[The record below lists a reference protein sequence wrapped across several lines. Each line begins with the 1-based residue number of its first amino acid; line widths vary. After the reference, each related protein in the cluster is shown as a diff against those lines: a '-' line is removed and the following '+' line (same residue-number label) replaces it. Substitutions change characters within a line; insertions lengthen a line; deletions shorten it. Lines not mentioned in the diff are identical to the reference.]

1 MKGVAMQYGM
11 RFRAVLLSMVLL
23 LAAVLGRA
31 QDPGEAM
38 EKANGLDPDFAANM
52 RVEMIG
58 QRVALAAGQSNIR
71 FAIFNDRELNAFAL
85 PDGRIY
91 ITSLMAH
98 AVTDD
103 ELAFVLG
110 HEITHVKEGHAK
122 HQMERATGGAIL
134 GAILVAV
141 LGGSEGSIRMG
152 ADIAGG
158 LTLGHYSRKDETKA
172 DVGGIQWMTRAGYDP
187 RKAAAAMQRLI
198 DKYGGGDAKVPILGW
213 FATHPDTRD
222 RRTNLEKMAVEV
234 LNNPPEQLPP
244 PLGIEFSLDPRA
256 EHAKPWAYNYFSLAL
271 ASESRGNALV
281 VPPMVPLPVKLEIV
295 PVAAAYHVPAPAL
308 VNAAKEEDDG
318 KKAKEKTDSEPLPPV
333 TVKALTAPTVYRV
346 VLNFSQS
353 PAGRAESLDKAEGTA
368 VQATIQWTDVV
379 AGFTGTLTAVAQM
392 KKQVPW
398 QAQEQLDN
406 QVALTMLADGKNT
419 NVEGT
424 LEAAA
429 MRRVTRAFAEIVKA
443 GGPVDHSVPVTLKL
457 SDGAARPGDYIA
469 VVRKNQLVAEVAV
482 DQIKGKSVTGT
493 VLWGTHLWK
502 KGDKFYPMEM

>member
-1 MKGVAMQYGM
+1 MQFGI
-11 RFRAVLLSMVLL
+11 RFRAVLLGMALL
-23 LAAVLGRA
+23 LTAVLGRA

-52 RVEMIG
+52 RVELIG

-85 PDGRIY
+85 PDGRVY

-110 HEITHVKEGHAK
+110 HEITHIKEGHAK
-122 HQMERATGGAIL
+122 HQQERATGGAIL

-158 LTLGHYSRKDETKA
+158 LTLGHYSRKDENKA
-172 DVGGIQWMTRAGYDP
+172 DEGGLQWMTRAGYDP
-187 RKAAAAMQRLI
+187 RQASAAMQRLI
-198 DKYGGGDAKVPILGW
+198 DKYGGGDAKVPVLGW
-213 FATHPDTRD
+213 FATHPDTRN
-222 RRTNLEKMAVEV
+222 RRANLERIAVEV
-234 LNNPPEQLPP
+234 LNDPPEQLPP
-244 PLGIEFSLDPRA
+244 PRGIEFSLDPQA
-256 EHAKPWAYNYFSLAL
+256 EHARPWAHNYFSLAL
-271 ASESRGNALV
+271 ASESRGNAV
-281 VPPMVPLPVKLEIV
+281 VMPPLLLLPSTFEMV
-295 PVAAAYHVPAPAL
+295 PVAGTAARVPAPAL
-308 VNAAKEEDDG
+308 VTEAKEEDDNKD
-318 KKAKEKTDSEPLPPV
+318 KKDNANEPLPPV
-333 TVKALTAPTVYRV
+333 TVNAPAAPTAYRV
-346 VLNFSQS
+346 VLNFTQA

-368 VQATIQWTDVV
+368 VQATLQWTDTVV
-379 AGFTGTLTAVAQM
+379 GFTGTLTAVAQT

-398 QAQEQLDN
+398 QAQKQVDN
-406 QVALTMLADGKNT
+406 QTALTLLADGNNT
-419 NVEGT
+419 NLEGT

-457 SDGAARPGDYIA
+457 SEGAVRPGDYIA

-482 DQIKGKSVTGT
+482 DQIKGKNVTGT